1 MESNK
6 TKDKIA
12 NMTLLGWKL
21 NGKLLFKVGT
31 FCSLSFCSLMFT
43 FSLVLKIEGFQ
54 FVFPSV
60 LEGNGKESKPFPP
73 LQFSTILYIDA
84 YSNLI

>member
-6 TKDKIA
+6 TKEKIA

-21 NGKLLFKVGT
+21 NGKLHSKILT
-31 FCSLSFCSLMFT
+31 CSSFSFCSVMFT
-43 FSLVLKIEGFQ
+43 FSLVLKTEGFQ

-60 LEGNGKESKPFPP
+60 LEGNGKESKPFQP
-73 LQFSTILYIDA
+73 LQSQQ
-84 YSNLI
+84 

>member
-6 TKDKIA
+6 TKEKIA

-21 NGKLLFKVGT
+21 NGKLHSKNLTCMYLVPSVFV
-31 FCSLSFCSLMFT
+31 CVMFT
-43 FSLVLKIEGFQ
+43 FSLVLKTEGVQ

-60 LEGNGKESKPFPP
+60 LEGNGKESKPFQP
-73 LQFSTILYIDA
+73 LQS
-84 YSNLI
+84 